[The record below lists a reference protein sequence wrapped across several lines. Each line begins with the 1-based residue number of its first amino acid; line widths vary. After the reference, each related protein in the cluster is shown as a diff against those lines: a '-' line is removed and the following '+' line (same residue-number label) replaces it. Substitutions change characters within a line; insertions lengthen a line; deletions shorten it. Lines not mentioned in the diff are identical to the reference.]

1 MPQTALALG
10 LGEGPEASCS
20 IELASPADTAWNEVS
35 TRQRAEAAPVRG
47 AVGCARHGRAAFAAV
62 AAQAGDWRGARDVAG
77 AAATSAEAGTGSGG
91 PPEGAALSR
100 PGSRCS
106 DLHWSSEA
114 AFAIRL
120 ASPRGQWQP
129 SRAITAAAE
138 AEGQPTGQHE
148 GPGQAQRQPAQVTQ
162 RLASPCRVCDHPL
175 CTRTCSRKWWCLCT
189 QHMECRRSACVAIVA
204 CVQAAQLQLAKGRQM
219 ERGARPQ
226 GLRLRRRHA
235 GEQIQPDAACNAGH
249 QQHVPSA
256 AFECRQL
263 SRWSQAIS
271 SSHPRAASTQV
282 MSSPAAQG
290 ASVGRR

>member
-62 AAQAGDWRGARDVAG
+62 AAQAGEGRGAQDVAG

-138 AEGQPTGQHE
+138 AEGQPMGQHE

-175 CTRTCSRKWWCLCT
+175 CTDLLTQVVVPMHSAHGVQTQRLRGNCCLLLCAGS
-189 QHMECRRSACVAIVA
+189 SA
-204 CVQAAQLQLAKGRQM
+204 AARQG
-219 ERGARPQ
+219 EADGARGEAAGAAAPQ
-226 GLRLRRRHA
+226 TARR
-235 GEQIQPDAACNAGH
+235 
-249 QQHVPSA
+249 
-256 AFECRQL
+256 
-263 SRWSQAIS
+263 
-271 SSHPRAASTQV
+271 
-282 MSSPAAQG
+282 
-290 ASVGRR
+290 